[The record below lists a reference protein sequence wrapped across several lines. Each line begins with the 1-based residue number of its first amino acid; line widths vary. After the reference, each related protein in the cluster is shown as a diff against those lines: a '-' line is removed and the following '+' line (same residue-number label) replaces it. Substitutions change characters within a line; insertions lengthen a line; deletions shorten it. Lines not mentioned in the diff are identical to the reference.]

1 MRKFACCAIKGG
13 VGKSTITAYLGL
25 GLKDAGYK
33 VGLLDID
40 ITGST
45 LCRALNVEP
54 PEWGL
59 DSAQKK
65 IIVPEVDGL
74 WLLAIAS
81 HIGEEYAVMWGQG
94 HYNELTHVRDRLG
107 ELRDSIKCPDAVVV
121 KADDLEA
128 LRRVIDNVLA
138 SSKWHFVTELLS
150 EEIVWPVPLDYM
162 VVDSPPSTSDEL
174 FSFLD
179 QAKDIYGVI
188 IVSQPAK
195 IATVGLHRTIDL
207 FRQKQ
212 IPIIGLVAN
221 QDGFLNS
228 HGEIEYQFLSPRV
241 DLREVARKS
250 GIPFLLS
257 IPQSGDI
264 KRVKPYFAELV
275 DKVISSKPVV
285 LKEVSLMRKVK
296 RQVVKGIAK
305 GIAR

>member
-1 MRKFACCAIKGG
+1 MKKLAVAAIKGG

-25 GLKDAGYK
+25 GLRSTGCK

-45 LCRALNVEP
+45 LCRALNMEP

-59 DSAQKK
+59 DSGEKK
-65 IIVPEVDGL
+65 IIVPKVADGL

-81 HIGEEYAVMWGQG
+81 HVGEEYAVMWGRS
-94 HYNELTHVRDRLG
+94 HYNELTHVKDRLG
-107 ELRDSIKCPDAVVV
+107 ELRDGIV
-121 KADDLEA
+121 KPDDLEA
-128 LRRVIDNVLA
+128 LRREVDAVLA

-150 EEIVWPVPLDYM
+150 DEIVWPEPLDYL
-162 VVDSPPSTSDEL
+162 VVDCPPSTSDEL

-179 QAKDIYGVI
+179 QTKDIYGVLV
-188 IVSQPAK
+188 VSQPAK
-195 IATVGLHRTIDL
+195 MSTIGLQRTIDL
-207 FRQKQ
+207 LRQKQ

-241 DLREVARKS
+241 DLREVAQKS

-264 KRVKPYFAELV
+264 QKLKPYFTQLV
-275 DKVISSKPVV
+275 DKVINSKPVV
-285 LKEVSLMRKVK
+285 LKEVGLMRRIK

-305 GIAR
+305 GL